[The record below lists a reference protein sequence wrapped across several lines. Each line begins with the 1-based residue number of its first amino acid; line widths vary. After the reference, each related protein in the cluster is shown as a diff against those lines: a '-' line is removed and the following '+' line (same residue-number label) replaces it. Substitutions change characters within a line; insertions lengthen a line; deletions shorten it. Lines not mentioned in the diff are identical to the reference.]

1 MHVVPET
8 LGFIEQAESF
18 WRKIRSSPS
27 WLPHGEEGGAK
38 VASCVPTSWGE
49 FRNPTGRHRGHRLV
63 QAMMQEIVFQEGAIE
78 VDARVLAGGLG
89 LDVASLQE
97 FVREGKITSRCE
109 RGVDNDLGRH
119 RLTFFYGNRRLRLVV
134 GQAGN
139 VIWQST
145 IDFGDHSLPAAMHK
159 PGP

>member
-1 MHVVPET
+1 M
-8 LGFIEQAESF
+8 
-18 WRKIRSSPS
+18 RRSPS
-27 WLPHGEEGGAK
+27 WLRHGEEGGAK
-38 VASCVPTSWGE
+38 
-49 FRNPTGRHRGHRLV
+49 GRYRYRLHGVKFGTRKIGTAGDRLV
-63 QAMMQEIVFQEGAIE
+63 RAMMQEIVFQEGAIE
-78 VDARVLAGGLG
+78 IDARVLARGLG
-89 LDVASLQE
+89 LDVASLQV
-97 FVREGKITSRCE
+97 FMREGKITNLCE

-145 IDFGDHSLPAAMHK
+145 IDFGDHPLPAAMHR

>member
-1 MHVVPET
+1 M
-8 LGFIEQAESF
+8 
-18 WRKIRSSPS
+18 K
-27 WLPHGEEGGAK
+27 
-38 VASCVPTSWGE
+38 
-49 FRNPTGRHRGHRLV
+49 
-63 QAMMQEIVFQEGAIE
+63 QEIVFQEDAIE
-78 VDARVLAGGLG
+78 VDARALARGLG

-97 FVREGKITSRCE
+97 FMREGKITSLCE

-119 RLTFFYGNRRLRLVV
+119 RLTFFYRNRRLRLVV

-145 IDFGDHSLPAAMHK
+145 IDFGDDPLPAGMHK